1 VTVPLA
7 SKTRRSFPMA
17 SLQGCLEGRLRDL
30 GLTVSFWDCT
40 GASLV
45 EPTFR
50 RGFCRQL
57 SGLAQIHREAVG
69 RLAREVAAAERAEI
83 ATAPS
88 GCCMLGVP
96 IRHRRRLVGSAVA
109 CFPVTQMLE
118 SEQFR
123 RVCDQNS
130 LDAEFM
136 SDLCRQQAHDA
147 AEAPTLCHVLEW
159 LIQDEQAKEV
169 AAGELAELST
179 SLSET
184 YEELSLLYRISSSM
198 KLTEGTTA
206 FLTNLCREI
215 LVVMELEG
223 AAAVLWPREPGSGA
237 SEQVVSAGKLPVS
250 EEQLLHIVNV
260 DLRPRLSGSIR
271 PIVENEFSQRAAEP
285 SGKAASGASE
295 GRVASGVEGI
305 RKLIAG
311 PLLIGDHCKGALL
324 GINKIEGVFDTA
336 DLKLISSIGSQAAI
350 ALENHHLYDDMQNLL
365 MGMLHAL
372 SASIDAK
379 DPYTRGHSQR
389 VAMISRQLA
398 EMSGLEPERVE
409 RVYLAGLLHDIG
421 KIGVSEGVLRKA
433 GKLTEDEYAQIKR
446 HPQIGANILGGI
458 RQIQDLLPVILYHH
472 ERPDGKGYP
481 EGLRGAGDPAGACH
495 GKVPH
500 EALILGLA
508 DSFDAMTSSRTYRDA
523 MPLEAV
529 IAEIR
534 RCSGKQFDSRLVEL
548 FLSIDL
554 ESYLAELR
562 RASVGPVETAVR
574 S

>member
-1 VTVPLA
+1 
-7 SKTRRSFPMA
+7 MA
-17 SLQGCLEGRLRDL
+17 SLRGRLEGRLREL
-30 GLTVSFWDCT
+30 GLTVSFWDRA
-40 GASLV
+40 GASLL
-45 EPTFR
+45 EPTFH
-50 RGFCRQL
+50 GSFCRQL
-57 SGLAQIHREAVG
+57 CGLTQVHREATG
-69 RLAREVAAAERAEI
+69 RLARKVAAAERAEI
-83 ATAPS
+83 GTAPT

-96 IRHRRRLVGSAVA
+96 IYHRRWLVGSAVA
-109 CFPVTQMLE
+109 CFPTTQMLK
-118 SEQFR
+118 SEEFR
-123 RVCDQNS
+123 RACDQDS

-136 SDLCRQQAHDA
+136 SGLCRQQQVHDA
-147 AEAPTLCHVLEW
+147 AEAPTLSHVLEW

-169 AAGELAELST
+169 AAGELTKLST

-215 LVVMELEG
+215 LVVMELDG
-223 AAAVLWPREPGSGA
+223 AAAVLWAREPGSGA
-237 SEQVVSAGKLPVS
+237 SEQVVSAGELPVS
-250 EEQLLHIVNV
+250 QEQLLHIVNLG
-260 DLRPRLSGSIR
+260 LRPRLSRGKGPVI
-271 PIVENEFSQRAAEP
+271 ENRFSRGTAE
-285 SGKAASGASE
+285 SGGAAASG
-295 GRVASGVEGI
+295 VDGI
-305 RKLIAG
+305 GTLIAA
-311 PLLIGDHCKGALL
+311 PLIIGDRCEGALL
-324 GINKIEGVFDTA
+324 GINKTEGVFDTT

-350 ALENHHLYDDMQNLL
+350 ALEKHELYDDMQNLL
-365 MGMLHAL
+365 MGVLHAL

-389 VAMISRQLA
+389 VAMISRRLA

-421 KIGVSEGVLRKA
+421 KIGVSEEVLRKA

-446 HPQIGANILGGI
+446 HPRIGANILGGI
-458 RQIQDLLPVILYHH
+458 RQIQDLLPAILYHH
-472 ERPDGKGYP
+472 ERLDGKGYP
-481 EGLRGAGDPAGACH
+481 EGLRGAGDPAGAGD
-495 GKVPH
+495 GKVPY

-529 IAEIR
+529 IDEIR
-534 RCSGKQFDSRLVEL
+534 RCSGTQFDSRLVEL

-554 ESYLAELR
+554 ASFLAELR
-562 RASVGPVETAVR
+562 SAAASPAETAVR